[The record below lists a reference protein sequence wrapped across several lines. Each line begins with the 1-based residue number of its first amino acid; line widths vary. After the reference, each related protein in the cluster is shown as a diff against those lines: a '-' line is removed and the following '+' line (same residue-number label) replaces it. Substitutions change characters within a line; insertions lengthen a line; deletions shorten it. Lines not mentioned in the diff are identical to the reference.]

1 MKKNYK
7 ELLPESLNSYKV
19 NLHCHSDV
27 SDSLTRT
34 FEVKDIYKKALLFTF
49 LNLLNF

>member
-1 MKKNYK
+1 MGKNYK

-27 SDSLTRT
+27 SDSLIRT
-34 FEVKDIYKKALLFTF
+34 FELKEIYKNAGG
-49 LNLLNF
+49 